1 MAADGASFTGAV
13 LAGGASSRM
22 GRDKALIDLDGRP
35 LVAAA
40 AEALSGAGAGSVM
53 VIGGD
58 GAALAALGLD
68 ARPDDHPGEGPLGG
82 ILTALR
88 LSADPIV
95 MILAC
100 DMPAIDA
107 ATVAAIVAALAGTP
121 GADVAVAVVE
131 GRRQLL
137 TAAYRR
143 RTDGALRRAFDAGE
157 RAPRRAVQGLEVIE
171 VPGLDP
177 HLLGDVDR
185 PDDLRRYAQ
194 RHA

>member
-1 MAADGASFTGAV
+1 MGDDRRPFTGAV

-22 GRDKALIDLDGRP
+22 GTDKALLDVGGRP

-40 AEALSGAGAGSVM
+40 AAALAGAGASDVL

-58 GAALAALGLD
+58 QSAVGALGLD

-88 LSADPIV
+88 LARGATV
-95 MILAC
+95 MVLAC

-107 ATVAAIVAALAGTP
+107 ASVAAIVAALDGAP
-121 GADVAVAVVE
+121 EADVAAAVVD

-137 TAAYRR
+137 TAAYR
-143 RTDGALRRAFDAGE
+143 GQGAAALRAAFEGGE
-157 RAPRRAVQGLEVIE
+157 RAPRRAVQGLEVVE
-171 VPGLDP
+171 VHGLDP

-185 PDDLRRYAQ
+185 PDDLRRYAR

>member
-1 MAADGASFTGAV
+1 MAGDPMSFTGAV

-22 GRDKALIDLDGRP
+22 GTDKALLDVDGRP
-35 LVAAA
+35 LVVAAV
-40 AEALSGAGAGSVM
+40 E
-53 VIGGD
+53 
-58 GAALAALGLD
+58 ALAAAGADAVLVVGGDRDALVDLGLD

-88 LSADPIV
+88 LAGDGVV
-95 MILAC
+95 MVLAC
-100 DMPAIDA
+100 DMPAVDGA
-107 ATVAAIVAALAGTP
+107 SVAAIVSALAAAP
-121 GADVAVAVVE
+121 GADVAVPVVN

-137 TAAYRR
+137 TAAYRHR
-143 RTDGALRRAFDAGE
+143 GRPVLERAYETGE
-157 RAPRRAVQGLEVIE
+157 RAPRRAVDGLEVVE
-171 VPGLDP
+171 VHGLDP